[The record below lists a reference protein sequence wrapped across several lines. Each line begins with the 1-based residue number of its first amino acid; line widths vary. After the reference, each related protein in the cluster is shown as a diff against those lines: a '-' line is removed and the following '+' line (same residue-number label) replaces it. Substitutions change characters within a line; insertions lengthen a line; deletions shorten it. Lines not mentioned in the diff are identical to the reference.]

1 MAEGKMVNLGNALAK
16 WSQTIIDA
24 LRKDLK
30 EDDTVASGRLRAS
43 IHPVIKVF
51 GNRFEM
57 QFMMEDYWKSVD
69 EGTKPGTKP
78 NIAKILKWMGNKRI
92 QPRQTKLGLTGGR
105 SKRARKVYKDRKL
118 ALAERIANAI
128 YKRGTIKRFNYKGT
142 GFVSD
147 YTKTLEKRM
156 TESIRQATGKDIT
169 IQIKNVLK

>member
-1 MAEGKMVNLGNALAK
+1 MVNLGNVLAK

-24 LRKDLK
+24 LRKELK
-30 EDDTVASGRLRAS
+30 EDDTVASGKLRAS

-57 QFMMEDYWKSVD
+57 QFVMEDYWKSVD

-78 NIAKILKWMGNKRI
+78 DIGKILKWMSNKRI
-92 QPRQTKLGLTGGR
+92 GPKTLTGKK
-105 SKRARKVYKDRKL
+105 SARAKAKDRRL

-128 YKRGTIKRFNYKGT
+128 YKRGTIKRFGYKGS
-142 GFVSD
+142 GFVTD
-147 YTKTLEKRM
+147 YTKTLEQRM
-156 TESIRQATGKDIT
+156 VESIKKATGKDIT